1 MNLCFMKN
9 NGTYGKGKYTKGEL
23 AQLSRRRMIQKEH
36 DDKSKYTRKNKHKG
50 DWDNWY
56 PDHGF

>member
-1 MNLCFMKN
+1 MKN
-9 NGTYGKGKYTKGEL
+9 NGTYGKEKYTKGEL

-36 DDKSKYTRKNKHKG
+36 QDTTKYSRKSKHKD

>member
-1 MNLCFMKN
+1 MKN
-9 NGTYGKGKYTKGEL
+9 NGTYGKEKYTKGEL

-36 DDKSKYTRKNKHKG
+36 QDTTKYSRKNKHKDG
-50 DWDNWY
+50 WDNWY